1 MRTQFRMAKLMLKG
15 DYKHMKIEVS
25 IMSRL
30 RRRVAAFSILE
41 AAVGMGILGT
51 AVGALFSGITAGFF
65 TVRMAREN
73 LRATQIMLEKVETIR
88 LYSWQQVTNAA
99 FIPTNFTAKYDPVT
113 QPSSSGLVYDGEVYI
128 TPVNGAEMAGWG
140 GTIPNYTN
148 NMRAVTVKLRWK
160 TGNLDRHREF
170 KSFISR
176 YGLQD
181 YVY

>member
-1 MRTQFRMAKLMLKG
+1 MRNT
-15 DYKHMKIEVS
+15 HMKCLWTGVS
-25 IMSRL
+25 IFECPKTFVNLRL
-30 RRRVAAFSILE
+30 S
-41 AAVGMGILGT
+41 VGMGILGT

-88 LYSWQQVTNAA
+88 LYSWQQVTNTYPTN
-99 FIPTNFTAKYDPVT
+99 FIPTTFTAKYDPIT
-113 QPSSSGLVYDGEVYI
+113 QPSSSGLIYDGEVTI

-160 TGNLDRHREF
+160 TGNVDRHREF

>member
-1 MRTQFRMAKLMLKG
+1 
-15 DYKHMKIEVS
+15 
-25 IMSRL
+25 MSRL
-30 RRRVAAFSILE
+30 RRRLAAFSILE

-65 TVRMAREN
+65 TIRMAREN

-88 LYSWQQVTNAA
+88 LYSWDQINSNN
-99 FIPTNFTAKYDPVT
+99 FIPTNFTAKYDPIT
-113 QPSSSGLVYDGEVYI
+113 QPSSSGLIYSGEVYV

-140 GTIPNYTN
+140 GTIPTYTN
-148 NMRAVTVKLRWK
+148 NMRMVTVKLNWK
-160 TGNLDRHREF
+160 TGNLSRHREF